1 MLDFLSPL
9 EIFPQGSLSSSVIT
23 TVWVG
28 VFVVA
33 FFNLRFGW
41 VLSGLVVPGYLIPLL
56 LIKPWAESLFLLRA
70 LLPIILSG
78 SFLSIFLVM
87 VFGVPFLGVIGFLP

>member
-1 MLDFLSPL
+1 MFPIELFPPGALSA
-9 EIFPQGSLSSSVIT
+9 SVIT

-41 VLSGLVVPGYLIPLL
+41 VLSGLVVPGYLAPLQN
-56 LIKPWAESLFLLRA
+56 S
-70 LLPIILSG
+70 
-78 SFLSIFLVM
+78 
-87 VFGVPFLGVIGFLP
+87 